1 MQKSS
6 HNETGVRHVSDIGFT
21 KSPIMKE
28 KGREKK
34 TVTHRRSIGGGRRS
48 NEGLQAA
55 GHAVPVAACSATG
68 EPERSGG
75 DDKANDHQNTSQLS
89 SSCRHHQEKRRGM
102 VVRSPSLCLFIPGIL
117 PEEARVL
124 GVLQTV
130 ALDGVRTAGG
140 VLSEEKNMSRRGR
153 M

>member
-1 MQKSS
+1 
-6 HNETGVRHVSDIGFT
+6 
-21 KSPIMKE
+21 MKE

-75 DDKANDHQNTSQLS
+75 DDKANDHQHTSQLS
-89 SSCRHHQEKRRGM
+89 SSCRHHQEKRKGGEESLPLPLYTRNSSGRGK
-102 VVRSPSLCLFIPGIL
+102 SAESLTN
-117 PEEARVL
+117 R
-124 GVLQTV
+124 

-140 VLSEEKNMSRRGR
+140 VLSEEKKNMSRRGR